1 MCEIDFISPFFETGR
16 VESILSGKDE
26 RIRAATAEHNV
37 VPDAACERVVTIG
50 LTFSDPRKTVS

>member
-37 VPDAACERVVTIG
+37 VPDAACVRVVTSPSIEDI
-50 LTFSDPRKTVS
+50 F